1 MPKQLINI
9 IGTLVIVLVV
19 VLGVVLGVVPLS
31 SQTGQ
36 VHAEATTVRQSND
49 ISDAQVRQLK
59 AVKKPELESRL
70 AGLRA
75 EIPAVALND
84 DVFELINAAAAATAS
99 TVESVT
105 VTEPEAWAMPVIEG
119 EEPAPAAEVPATE
132 EASGEDD
139 TAAATDDAPVV
150 PATPADSPRKSLPF
164 AIQVTT
170 ADMTS
175 AAAFVDALRAAS
187 RLVRIETVAF
197 TENVAADPDGAPTI
211 SVSVA
216 LRSLVLSGK

>member
-9 IGTLVIVLVV
+9 IGTVVIVLVV

-49 ISDAQVRQLK
+49 IFDAQVRQLK

-70 AGLRA
+70 AGLRS

-105 VTEPEAWAMPVIEG
+105 VTEPEPWVTPVIEG
-119 EEPAPAAEVPATE
+119 EEPAPAEEVPATE
-132 EASGEDD
+132 EASAEDD
-139 TAAATDDAPVV
+139 TAAATDDAPV
-150 PATPADSPRKSLPF
+150 PAKPADSPRKSLPF

>member
-9 IGTLVIVLVV
+9 IGTLIVVLVV

-36 VHAEATTVRQSND
+36 VHTEATTVRQSND
-49 ISDAQVRQLK
+49 IFDAQVRQLK
-59 AVKKPELESRL
+59 AVDKPELETRL
-70 AGLRA
+70 AGLRK
-75 EIPAVALND
+75 EIPEVALND
-84 DVFELINAAAAATAS
+84 DVFELINSAAAATAS

-105 VTEPEAWAMPVIEG
+105 ATEPESWVTPVIEG
-119 EEPAPAAEVPATE
+119 EEPAPAEEVPAPE
-132 EASGEDD
+132 DAPGGDD
-139 TAAATDDAPVV
+139 TAAATEEAPV
-150 PATPADSPRKSLPF
+150 PAEPAESPRKSLPF
-164 AIQVTT
+164 AIQVTA

-175 AAAFVDALRAAS
+175 AAAFVDALRAAP

-197 TENVAADPDGAPTI
+197 TLNAATPDAVPTV

>member
-49 ISDAQVRQLK
+49 IFDAQVRQLK

-70 AGLRA
+70 AGLRK
-75 EIPAVALND
+75 EIPEVALND
-84 DVFELINAAAAATAS
+84 DIFELINAAAAATAS

-105 VTEPEAWAMPVIEG
+105 ATEPEAWVTPVVEG
-119 EEPAPAAEVPATE
+119 EEPAPAADAPAAEDAPEGDEV
-132 EASGEDD
+132 
-139 TAAATDDAPVV
+139 AAATEDAPV

-164 AIQVTT
+164 AIQVTA
-170 ADMTS
+170 ADMS
-175 AAAFVDALRAAS
+175 LAAAFVDALRAAP

-197 TENVAADPDGAPTI
+197 TQNAAVAEDAVPTV